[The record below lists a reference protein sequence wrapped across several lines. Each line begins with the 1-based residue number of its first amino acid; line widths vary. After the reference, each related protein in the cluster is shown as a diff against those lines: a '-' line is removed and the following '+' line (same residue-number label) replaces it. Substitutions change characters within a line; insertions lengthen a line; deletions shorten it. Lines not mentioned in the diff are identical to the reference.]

1 MPQSFRREGAFPA
14 LDRTDHQ
21 IMGLLQQN
29 SRRSNKEIAATVGIA
44 DSTLS
49 ARIRR
54 LEDLGVITGYHADID
69 PEALGIGFQAIIAIR
84 LHHHSRE
91 VIAAFWEHTREL
103 PEAIQVFHVTG
114 PNDFLVH
121 LVVAD
126 IDHLQRITA
135 EVLTSWP
142 EVAHLETSVVYGQ
155 QSHGGLPDL
164 VVPDID

>member
-1 MPQSFRREGAFPA
+1 MPQSFRSTPDTRT

-54 LEDLGVITGYHADID
+54 LEDLGVIQGYHAAID
-69 PEALGIGFQAIIAIR
+69 PEALGIGFQAVIAIR

-91 VIAAFWEHTREL
+91 AIAAFWEHTREL

-121 LVVAD
+121 LAIGD
-126 IDHLQRITA
+126 IDHLQR
-135 EVLTSWP
+135 L
-142 EVAHLETSVVYGQ
+142 
-155 QSHGGLPDL
+155 QSGLPDL
-164 VVPDID
+164 AAPDVG